1 MTTNHR
7 AHSPVHYDPRSDSGI
22 GSLKPK
28 FFKQRAFGGE
38 AGIYGSFKSPYDP
51 TREEN
56 LDIDIEDD
64 LSDEEE
70 AEFSSKAFSSF
81 KKEKDDP
88 YRWKGNDRFYYTPA
102 GGNSGHTSVGLA
114 ASHDRGL
121 NLLEEMIREVVL
133 NEISGRAIVRG
144 TLGDMYPRKNTIGNM
159 GATRATTL
167 RGGGGNINRIGD
179 RDSHSGRPNV
189 EDIEEDETSF
199 ADYVDMDRDEEN
211 VNKHMK
217 QAKRI
222 SKE

>member
-1 MTTNHR
+1 
-7 AHSPVHYDPRSDSGI
+7 
-22 GSLKPK
+22 
-28 FFKQRAFGGE
+28 
-38 AGIYGSFKSPYDP
+38 YDP

-70 AEFSSKAFSSF
+70 AAFSSKAFSSF

-102 GGNSGHTSVGLA
+102 AGNTGPTSVGLA

-144 TLGDMYPRKNTIGNM
+144 TLGDMYPKENTLGSM
-159 GATRATTL
+159 GATRNTTL
-167 RGGGGNINRIGD
+167 RGGGGSINRIGD
-179 RDSHSGRPNV
+179 LKSHLGRPNV